1 MNIINAG
8 TLFQPIA
15 RAEFEQRR
23 KTLGERIKK
32 AGLSGAIAFGR
43 QGTAS
48 TRAGYVLYLS
58 DYYTPFFDG
67 LEDCEPH
74 WAGLGYAAV
83 VTAPSGELLLITDMN
98 HYYFPGERPKAAGI
112 DVVHDT
118 NVMRGIATA
127 AKKLGINKGNVGL
140 IGQEILSVRR
150 FAQLQ
155 SVMPALSLIW
165 NDDLLDLD
173 MMVKSEAE
181 LRILRYA
188 NKAVEDIATQALR
201 KAKPGVTEHELVDFG
216 RRAIAEAGGEL
227 FWMRP
232 IRLNPLKDG
241 DIYYMS
247 IVASFRG
254 YFVDVARNTTV
265 GNTTPEKRQLVSY
278 LNDYILAQ
286 ADELKPGITAEK
298 AAEFGY
304 SYFAGPKLKPESR
317 QDRGRRVVPVPG
329 VRPQHRADF
338 WPALHPR
345 RGQDCLEAR
354 HGDRDRGELRAAEH
368 RRRRSR
374 GHRRDRARWAEAA
387 VRAGD
392 CLTAGLPPLK
402 VYRMCQL
409 RLAGRT
415 PAKFISTRTSAK
427 CTKKVLPNWKSHLA
441 RFAASMKRWTQ
452 DFASMLFTCR

>member
-1 MNIINAG
+1 MNVMNKG
-8 TLFQPIA
+8 TLLQPIA

-23 KTLGERIKK
+23 KALGQRVKA
-32 AGLSGAIAFGR
+32 AGLSGAVAFGR

-74 WAGLGYAAV
+74 WAGLGHAAV
-83 VTAPSGELLLITDMN
+83 VTAPSGESLLVTDMN
-98 HYYFPGERPKAAGI
+98 HYYFPGERPKEAGI

-127 AKKLGINKGNVGL
+127 AKKLGIGKGNVGL
-140 IGQEILSVRR
+140 IGQEILSVKRY
-150 FAQLQ
+150 AQLQ
-155 SVMPALSLIW
+155 AAMPGMSLIW
-165 NDDLLDLD
+165 NDDLLDID
-173 MMVKSEAE
+173 MMIKSEAE

-201 KAKPGVTEHELVDFG
+201 KARPGITEHELVDFG

-232 IRLNPLKDG
+232 IRLLPLKDG

-254 YFVDVARNTTV
+254 YFVDVARNCVV
-265 GNTTPEKRQLVSY
+265 GNAGPEKRGLVTY

-286 ADELKPGITAEK
+286 AHELKPGFTAEK

-304 SYFAGPKLKPESR
+304 RYFAGPKSNLTRAQIEEGVLCPFPAFGHSIGLTFGRPYIREGDKTVLKPGMVIAIEANYEL
-317 QDRGRRVVPVPG
+317 PNIG
-329 VRPQHRADF
+329 V
-338 WPALHPR
+338 
-345 RGQDCLEAR
+345 
-354 HGDRDRGELRAAEH
+354 
-368 RRRRSR
+368 
-374 GHRRDRARWAEAA
+374 AEAEVTVEIA
-387 VRAGD
+387 EGGPR
-392 CLTAGLPPLK
+392 LLSGLA
-402 VYRMCQL
+402 Q
-409 RLAGRT
+409 G
-415 PAKFISTRTSAK
+415 
-427 CTKKVLPNWKSHLA
+427 
-441 RFAASMKRWTQ
+441 
-452 DFASMLFTCR
+452 